1 MRRDRTDNGDP
12 TGGASGPGTTLELSL
27 PLGDVDLFRYGASE
41 DVLSFLADNSD
52 VQISVRSL
60 ADAIGHGEK
69 TTRSSVDVLEEAGL
83 LETERTGNRRLVAIA
98 RARLRR
104 PEDPVL
110 SVPQTEYQLPVRIA
124 LHRIRE
130 ELEDVLGV
138 VLFGSVARGTA
149 DPRSDIDLWVLVG
162 DDRNEQLHRAN
173 EIARELEGLQIPPRI
188 ALHREKTPQV
198 NEAILDTYIEQIRE
212 SDEDWSS
219 SPRHA
224 FEILVETPETA
235 LKKSEDISTELFTQG
250 LTLQDSEAL
259 QRVKREI
266 LDL

>member
-1 MRRDRTDNGDP
+1 MRRDRKDNRDSIRGV
-12 TGGASGPGTTLELSL
+12 SGSGTTLELSL
-27 PLGDVDLFRYGASE
+27 PLGGVDLFRHGASE
-41 DVLSFLADNSD
+41 DILSFLADNSD
-52 VQISVRSL
+52 MQVSVRSL

-69 TTRSSVDVLEEAGL
+69 ATRLSVDVLVEAGL

-98 RARLRR
+98 RDRLRR
-104 PEDPVL
+104 PEDPVV
-110 SVPQTEYQLPVRIA
+110 SIPQTEYQLPVRIA

-162 DDRNEQLHRAN
+162 DDRLEQLHRAN
-173 EIARELEGLQIPPRI
+173 EIARELEGMQIPPRV
-188 ALHREKTPQV
+188 ALHREQTPQM

-212 SDEDWSS
+212 SDEDWPS
-219 SPRHA
+219 SPRPA

-235 LKKSEDISTELFTQG
+235 LKKSEDISTELFSQG
-250 LTLQDSEAL
+250 ITLCDSEAL
-259 QRVKREI
+259 QRVKREV
-266 LDL
+266 LDI